1 LPFFI
6 TLLGMTRSAVVPS
19 ILEATPEAAA
29 EALAGAPRE
38 AALVELR
45 ADHLRAADVGALV
58 ARFGRRTIVTVR
70 EAADGGSFAGSAG
83 DKRAILEAALAA
95 GAAYV
100 DVEYG
105 GPCGAMAEGPASA
118 RVILSHHGAACEAA
132 TLTALFDA
140 MASSRAARLKIV
152 PRADRPAAIGAIRE
166 LLLRA
171 ARADRPL
178 AAFASGPAGAPTR
191 VFAPSWG
198 SWGTYGA
205 AVPGRETAEGQLSAR
220 ALIALF
226 RVDAIGPAT
235 RRFALFGTPVTG
247 SPSPAVHAAGY
258 AAIGLDAVY
267 VPVET
272 GDPSEI
278 SPVAEALGLRGF
290 AATIPL
296 KEEVAKRC
304 ARLDRFAACGS
315 ANTVVIESGSW
326 DGFNTDAP
334 AALDR
339 IRPHLDLRGATV
351 AIAGAGGT
359 ARAIGAA
366 LVAEGAVVTLYG
378 RDLVRTEA
386 AAVAIGASSRGLTA
400 LPEARWDLL
409 VQATPRGARGET
421 VLDPASLRGKI
432 VLDAAYRP
440 EGTPLARAARG
451 RGLAVVD
458 GYDLLLAQAIL
469 QFERLTGERAPGEAM
484 AAAFPQ
490 RGGGEQA

>member
-1 LPFFI
+1 
-6 TLLGMTRSAVVPS
+6 MTRSAVVPS

-29 EALAGAPRE
+29 VALAAAPRE

-45 ADHLRAADVGALV
+45 ADGLRAADVGALV
-58 ARFGRRTIVTVR
+58 ARFPRATIVTVR
-70 EAADGGSFAGSAG
+70 EAVDGGSFEGSTG

-100 DVEYG
+100 DVEHG
-105 GPCGAMAEGPASA
+105 GPFRAMADGPASA

-132 TLTALFDA
+132 TLTSLFDT

-152 PRADRPAAIGAIRE
+152 PRAGRAKELGAIRE
-166 LLLRA
+166 LLLHA
-171 ARADRPL
+171 ARADRLL
-178 AAFASGPAGAPTR
+178 AAFASGAAGVPSR

-198 SWGTYGA
+198 SWGTYA
-205 AVPGRETAEGQLSAR
+205 AASPGRETAEGQLSAR
-220 ALIALF
+220 VLIDRF
-226 RVDAIGPAT
+226 RVDVIGPDT
-235 RRFALFGTPVTG
+235 RRFALFGAPVG
-247 SPSPAVHAAGY
+247 ESPSPAVHAAGY
-258 AAIGLDAVY
+258 AALELDAVY

-278 SPVAEALGLRGF
+278 APLVSLLGLRGF

-296 KEEVAKRC
+296 KEEVARRC

-315 ANTVVIESGSW
+315 VNTVLVERGSW

-339 IRPHLDLRGATV
+339 IRPHLLLRGASV

-366 LVAEGAVVTLYG
+366 LVLEGAAVTLYG
-378 RDLVRTEA
+378 RDLARTATA
-386 AAVAIGASSRGLTA
+386 AAAIGASPRSLA
-400 LPEARWDLL
+400 SLPEARWDLL

-421 VLDPASLRGKI
+421 VLDPACLRGKV

-440 EGTPLARAARG
+440 EGTPLARAARS

-458 GYDLLLAQAIL
+458 GYDLLLGQAIL

-484 AAAFPQ
+484 AAALPQ
-490 RGGGEQA
+490 RGGDEAA

>member
-1 LPFFI
+1 
-6 TLLGMTRSAVVPS
+6 MTRSAVVPS

-45 ADHLRAADVGALV
+45 ADRLGAADVGALV
-58 ARFGRRTIVTVR
+58 ARIGRATIVTVR
-70 EAADGGSFAGSAG
+70 EAADGGSFTGSAA

-100 DVEYG
+100 DVEHG
-105 GPCGAMAEGPASA
+105 GSCAAMAEGPASA
-118 RVILSHHGAACEAA
+118 RVILSHHGAACEGA

-152 PRADRPAAIGAIRE
+152 PRADRAGEIGAIRE

-171 ARADRPL
+171 ARAARPL
-178 AAFASGPAGAPTR
+178 TAFASGPAGTPTR

-198 SWGTYGA
+198 SWGTYA
-205 AVPGRETAEGQLSAR
+205 AVEPGRETAEGQLSAR
-220 ALIALF
+220 ALIDRF

-235 RRFALFGTPVTG
+235 RRFALFGTPVAE

-258 AAIGLDAVY
+258 RALGLDAVY

-278 SPVAEALGLRGF
+278 APVAEALGLHGF

-296 KEEVAKRC
+296 KEEVARRC

-315 ANTVVIESGSW
+315 ANTVVIERGSW
-326 DGFNTDAP
+326 LGHNTDAP
-334 AALDR
+334 AALLR
-339 IRPHLDLRGATV
+339 IRLHLELRGAAV

-378 RDLVRTEA
+378 RDLARTETA
-386 AAVAIGASSRGLTA
+386 AAAIGASARGLAA

-421 VLDPASLRGKI
+421 VLDPAGLRGKV

-440 EGTPLARAARG
+440 EGTPLAQAARR

-458 GYDLLLAQAIL
+458 GYELLLAQAIL
-469 QFERLTGERAPGEAM
+469 QFERLTGERAPVEAM
-484 AAAFPQ
+484 AATVAA
-490 RGGGEQA
+490 RLLVD